1 MNNNIERAHIFQS
14 FDALKGLRELL
25 KAQEVIKVPFKSLSE
40 DELERLDYAMR
51 KLEPGMMVSVIYYH
65 EGSYY
70 KITGRLAKIN
80 RDTRFLQIVK
90 TRLNFNNI
98 ADITISSD

>member
-1 MNNNIERAHIFQS
+1 
-14 FDALKGLRELL
+14 
-25 KAQEVIKVPFKSLSE
+25 
-40 DELERLDYAMR
+40 
-51 KLEPGMMVSVIYYH
+51 MMVSVIYYH